1 MFNRHSIK
9 FKLFT
14 IVTMVIVSFIAI
26 FFLFWVRNTHHIKMQ
41 IATSNALIVKR
52 STQENETVQKKAS
65 ESHLEE
71 YFKLVA
77 QVIALDAYNLDYD
90 AIQSKISNF
99 LNHEGLCTLEITD
112 TVSQKNIATAMRNCM
127 TPTILHKEIPIFFRH
142 ELIATL
148 NVGYSLE
155 HIDAKIKREND
166 YLRAQ
171 SMLLQE
177 SVDESFLNYFY
188 LQAVVFFL
196 MTLGMLTIVWYQI
209 DRTVV
214 KPIGVLLHHMEI
226 MDVNEP
232 TFSSERTLAF
242 SQTEIGQLSEY
253 FHKHIAKLI
262 AQLHLR
268 ANYDALTQLYSKQ
281 KLLDDLKNSNHHTL
295 AILDLENFKEA
306 NNFFGVDVGDAILR
320 YTATYLVHSF
330 SEPCFRLYR
339 LHGDEFAIVATQH
352 NTFEEFVDKLQC
364 FASEFSNEEF
374 NNDGTLLSFGI
385 SIGIAP
391 IQETPSKSMT
401 CALVALKHAKN
412 SKEPLVH
419 YSDELPIIK
428 AYEKNIYTLNL
439 IKHAIKENTVI
450 PYFQPIFSH
459 KEGAITKHEALMRI
473 QYKGTI
479 IPPLDFLEVSKK
491 SNTYHHLSAHMAMK
505 VIAHLKTHPHDS
517 IAINITANDMIRKD
531 FCAWLLNVIEQNGIG
546 HRMTF
551 EITT

>member
-1 MFNRHSIK
+1 M
-9 FKLFT
+9 
-14 IVTMVIVSFIAI
+14 
-26 FFLFWVRNTHHIKMQ
+26 
-41 IATSNALIVKR
+41 
-52 STQENETVQKKAS
+52 
-65 ESHLEE
+65 
-71 YFKLVA
+71 
-77 QVIALDAYNLDYD
+77 
-90 AIQSKISNF
+90 
-99 LNHEGLCTLEITD
+99 
-112 TVSQKNIATAMRNCM
+112 
-127 TPTILHKEIPIFFRH
+127 
-142 ELIATL
+142 
-148 NVGYSLE
+148 
-155 HIDAKIKREND
+155 
-166 YLRAQ
+166 
-171 SMLLQE
+171 
-177 SVDESFLNYFY
+177 
-188 LQAVVFFL
+188 
-196 MTLGMLTIVWYQI
+196 
-209 DRTVV
+209 
-214 KPIGVLLHHMEI
+214 
-226 MDVNEP
+226 
-232 TFSSERTLAF
+232 
-242 SQTEIGQLSEY
+242 
-253 FHKHIAKLI
+253 
-262 AQLHLR
+262 
-268 ANYDALTQLYSKQ
+268 
-281 KLLDDLKNSNHHTL
+281 
-295 AILDLENFKEA
+295 
-306 NNFFGVDVGDAILR
+306 
-320 YTATYLVHSF
+320 
-330 SEPCFRLYR
+330 
-339 LHGDEFAIVATQH
+339 
-352 NTFEEFVDKLQC
+352 
-364 FASEFSNEEF
+364 SNEEF

-551 EITT
+551 EITEQEGIENFDVVKEFIAEAKRIGVEIAIDDFGSGYSNFEHLIHLDVNYLKIDGSLIQNIVTDKNAQLIVKTIVHFAQSLHIKTVAEYVSSEEIFQYIQAIGIDYSQGYYIGKPHPKTQRELP